1 MKKLMILAALAC
13 ATMARA
19 DYLYWSVNLADDSAY
34 SFNYATISAKSAESE
49 TSSTLSLYGS
59 SSTEPVGTRLYTTS
73 YSEANNWAAGTTT
86 GGGAFAGF
94 DKNSNI
100 NSFLIEL
107 WTDGATQDATAT
119 RVGYTSL
126 LYSSLA
132 QYIYS
137 DMATTGAS
145 PYVVTDAQIVPEPTS
160 GLLALLGVAALAL
173 KRKQQKA

>member
-1 MKKLMILAALAC
+1 MKKFMILAALAC

-19 DYLYWSVNLADDSAY
+19 DYLYWSVDLNENSPY
-34 SFNYATISAKSAESE
+34 SFNYATIKGVDGN
-49 TSSTLSLYGS
+49 TTSTLGFYGS
-59 SSTEPVGTRLYTTS
+59 SSSEQVGTKLYT
-73 YSEANNWAAGTTT
+73 ANYGVNNDYTLGTET
-86 GGGAFAGF
+86 GSAFTNV
-94 DKNSNI
+94 DDYKNKTGS
-100 NSFLIEL
+100 SFLIEL
-107 WTDGATQDATAT
+107 WTDGATQDAAAT